1 MAETTSG
8 IWTPD
13 TKSIETP
20 TIFVKP
26 TEQIMSQRKLDA
38 MSRLAEIQQWGL
50 ANPTKFMERFIGV
63 ELLDSQTYVFNMS
76 WNKMYALWLCSRNYG
91 KALALD
97 TPIPTPSGYKTMGEL
112 EVGDT
117 VYGDNG
123 EEVKIIRTS
132 PIFYNHDC
140 YKMVFEDGEVIIA
153 DGDHL
158 WQVSLLTEKPRKDI
172 VLNTRDIYE
181 RPSRTYQVPLVKG
194 KGYKLIKSIEKVNS
208 VPTKCISVDN
218 KSHLFLCGTHN
229 TVTHNSTMLGLYF
242 MTRGLLVNNYR
253 SYICAGTSDQSI
265 ETFEKIVSIAKNEI
279 ESFTGLTDVFRNEVV
294 VNQSSSDGFIRNP
307 SGFYYRLYNGSFVK
321 TLNSSVNSK
330 RGKRAE
336 AVCFDESGW
345 LSEEVFSVIEPYT
358 AQNTDFKLGGG
369 VDITTLPKGL
379 PNQLLYT
386 SSASDVE
393 SSFYGKYKE
402 YSKQMLLGS
411 KDHFVADINCDIV
424 INATLRGKVYPVSLL
439 SQEKIDNAMR
449 ENREKAQREY
459 YNLFTRD
466 GGVNAVVKRAQII
479 KNSYV
484 KPPVLFNDT
493 SKRKFIFAYDPARSL
508 DNSVIAIGEL
518 IEDPIK
524 GWTLDVCNLVNF
536 MDSNIKKKTPM
547 TTPQQ
552 IKHAKKLLLD
562 YNGEELDFD
571 NIEAFFIDAG
581 SGGAGVNIAD
591 FFMEDWYEEG
601 HENEPKYMHRGLI
614 DKEYSK
620 EYVSRFPKAVNKIRL
635 LQPTTYKS
643 VIYEALGEMVS
654 QDLMNFTAEYDN
666 KGYLSIL
673 EVDETKK
680 KKAIKEYEEKNGS
693 KKLSKRE
700 YEEGLELFLE
710 KKDFATNKMYKLTP
724 EEELSLS
731 QLDTMKEE
739 VLNMVRTKR
748 EGGKDSF
755 ALAKDK
761 ESKMHDDRAYV
772 LAMLAYGLQEK
783 RRSILKKKPS
793 APTTDIAN
801 MVPIKS
807 GRTFKRIG

>member
-1 MAETTSG
+1 MSETASG

-20 TIFVKP
+20 TIFIKP
-26 TEQIMSQRKLDA
+26 TEQIISQRKLEG
-38 MSRLAEIQQWGL
+38 MQRLAEIKTWGL

-63 ELLDSQTYVFNMS
+63 ELLDSQNYVFNMS

-97 TPIPTPSGYKTMGEL
+97 TPIPTPTGYRTMGEL
-112 EVGDT
+112 EVGDM
-117 VYGDNG
+117 VYGDDG

-140 YKMVFEDGEVIIA
+140 YRMVFEDGEEIVA

-158 WQVSLLTEKPRKDI
+158 WQVSLLTEKPREDI

-194 KGYKLIKSIEKVNS
+194 KGYKTIKSIKKVDS

-218 KSHLFLCGTHN
+218 KSHLFLCGKHN

-279 ESFTGLTDVFRNEVV
+279 ESFTGLTDMFRNEVV
-294 VNQSSSDGFIRNP
+294 VNQANSDGFIRNP

-321 TLNSSVNSK
+321 TLNSSINTK

-358 AQNTDFKLGGG
+358 AQNSDFKLGGG

-379 PNQLLYT
+379 SNQLLYT
-386 SSASDVE
+386 SSASSVE
-393 SSFYGKYKE
+393 SAFYTKYKE

-411 KDHFVADINCDIV
+411 KDHFVADINCEIV
-424 INATLRGKVYPVSLL
+424 MNATLRGKVYPVALL
-439 SQEKIDNAMR
+439 SQEKIDSAMR
-449 ENREKAQREY
+449 ENKEKAQREY
-459 YNLFTRD
+459 YNQFTRD
-466 GGVNAVVKRAQII
+466 GGTDAVIKRSQVI

-493 SKRKFIFAYDPARSL
+493 GKRKFIFAYDPARLL
-508 DNSVIAIGEL
+508 DNSVIGIGEL
-518 IEDPIK
+518 IEDENK
-524 GWTLDVCNLVNF
+524 GWILDACNLVNF

-552 IKHAKKLLLD
+552 IKHIKKLLLD
-562 YNGEELDFD
+562 YNGEELDYD
-571 NIEAFFIDAG
+571 NIEAFFIDG
-581 SGGAGVNIAD
+581 GTGGAGVNIAD
-591 FFMEDWYEEG
+591 FLMEDWYEEG
-601 HENEPKYMHRGLI
+601 HEGEPKYAHRGLI

-620 EYVSRFPKAVNKIRL
+620 DYVSRFPTAINKLRI
-635 LQPTTYKS
+635 LQPTAYKS
-643 VIYEALGEMVS
+643 IIYEALGEMVS
-654 QDLMNFTAEYDN
+654 QDLISFTTEYNN
-666 KGYLSIL
+666 KGYLTML
-673 EVDETKK
+673 EVDEAKK
-680 KKAIKEYEEKNGS
+680 KKAIKEFEDKNKD
-693 KKLSKRE
+693 KKMSQRE

-710 KKDFATNKMYKLTP
+710 TKDFATNRMYKLTP

-731 QLDTMKEE
+731 QLDNMKEE
-739 VLNMVRTKR
+739 ALNMVRIKR

-755 ALAKDK
+755 SLTK
-761 ESKMHDDRAYV
+761 EKENKMHDDRAYV
-772 LAMLAYGLQEK
+772 LALLAYGLQEK
-783 RRSILKKKPS
+783 RRASLKTKPKKQ
-793 APTTDIAN
+793 TTNIAN
-801 MVPIKS
+801 KVPIRT
-807 GRTFKRIG
+807 GRSFKRIG